1 MKMKKY
7 FSEALGT
14 YALIFFGT
22 GAVVVNQVTDGVVSH
37 LGVAISFGLV
47 VMIMIYALGAIS
59 GAHINPA
66 VSIGF
71 ALTDRFDKKDLLPYI
86 FAQLLGALLASVTLR
101 LLFPL
106 APSLGETI
114 PSGSELQS
122 FVFEL
127 ILTYFLM
134 LVILLV
140 SQNKSTTIYT
150 PIAVGGT
157 VLLEALFAGPICGAS
172 MNPARSFAPAIVSGN
187 WTSLWLYLVA
197 PILGAI
203 LATWTWKFLKE
214 E

>member
-1 MKMKKY
+1 MKKY

-37 LGVAISFGLV
+37 LGVAVSFGLV

-71 ALTDRFDKKDLLPYI
+71 ALTDRFDSKDLLPYI
-86 FAQLLGALLASVTLR
+86 FAQLLGAILASITLR

-114 PSGSELQS
+114 PNGSELQS
-122 FVFEL
+122 FIFEF

-187 WTSLWLYLVA
+187 LTSLWLYLVA

-203 LATWTWKFLKE
+203 VATWTWKALKE
-214 E
+214 EA